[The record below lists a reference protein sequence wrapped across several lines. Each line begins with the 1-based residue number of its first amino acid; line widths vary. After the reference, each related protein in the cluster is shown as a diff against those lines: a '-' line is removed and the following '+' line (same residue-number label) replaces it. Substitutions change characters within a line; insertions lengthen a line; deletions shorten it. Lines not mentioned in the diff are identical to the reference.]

1 MWPFKS
7 KNTYKITYQ
16 DTYGQLCSVLVEAT
30 TVAKACRKQ
39 KDVIHI
45 LGMFNEFWKLRRWDK

>member
-30 TVAKACRKQ
+30 TVAKACRKIERRYPYPWYVQ
-39 KDVIHI
+39 RI
-45 LGMFNEFWKLRRWDK
+45 LEIKEMG